1 MAGSF
6 TEEIDGEGV
15 AWAAAGFVASL
26 LIGAVIEPFRGTVG
40 LENVAL
46 GYLLVVVVAAAVGGR
61 AAGLIS
67 ALSAALSYD
76 FFLTTPYHSLRIDSV
91 AQVITVALL
100 LGTGMV
106 ASVAGRARRRRT
118 VEADTQAGIIRLLNT
133 ITGAAATGEEGVDRV
148 AAEGVY
154 TLLDARRVVIRRGD
168 PDSEIVVADIGE
180 PDAPL
185 DPDSLTGLDA
195 EGHILDQRPRPPR
208 APVVRWRRPSQ
219 GAVLQLVQHRQP
231 VGRLIVTFHEG
242 RWVPP
247 AIRLALATVANALA
261 TATGPA
267 VGHDQS
273 GPA

>member
-1 MAGSF
+1 MASRF

-100 LGTGMV
+100 FGTGLV
-106 ASVAGRARRRRT
+106 ASLAGRARRRQT
-118 VEADTQAGIIRLLNT
+118 VAADTQADIIRLLNT
-133 ITGAAATGEEGVDRV
+133 ITRAAAAGANSDQL
-148 AAEGVY
+148 AAEALY
-154 TLLDARRVVIRRGD
+154 TLMDACRVVIRRGL
-168 PDSEIVVADIGE
+168 PDREVVVADVGE
-180 PDAPL
+180 TEAPL
-185 DPDSLTGLDA
+185 DLDTLTPLDA
-195 EGHILDQRPRPPR
+195 EGHILDGRPPKGS
-208 APVVRWRRPSQ
+208 VVRWVRPSQ

-231 VGRLIVTFHEG
+231 VGRLIVTFRQG
-242 RWVPP
+242 QWVPP
-247 AIRLALATVANALA
+247 SIRLALATVAHALA

-267 VGHDQS
+267 VSHDQ
-273 GPA
+273 